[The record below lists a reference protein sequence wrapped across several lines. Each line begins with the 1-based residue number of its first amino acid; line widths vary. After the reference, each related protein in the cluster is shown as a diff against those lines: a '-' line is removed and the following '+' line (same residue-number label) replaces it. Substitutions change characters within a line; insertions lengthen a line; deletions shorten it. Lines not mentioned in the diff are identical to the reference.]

1 MLIELKMKKLNPYI
15 NRALIALMAVALVV
29 SCSDELEPE
38 PAQSISEGVALSS
51 PENVQAVLIGAYDE
65 LGVND
70 LFGGNTLRN
79 SELLAATDELL
90 WVGTFN
96 GPREI
101 FNKQMNAVNGDA
113 AEVGLEGYQ
122 TINIT
127 NNILSALDVFTD
139 QAEADRTEGEAKFIR
154 AMVYF
159 ELIRF
164 YGLPYEAGATNS
176 QPGVPLVTTPT
187 RGITA
192 DNDVDRSSVAQ
203 VYTQILA
210 DLDDAVAS
218 LPASNGVF
226 ATTSAAQALRARVHL
241 QMGNFTAALADA
253 DAVIASGTY
262 SLVGTYAD
270 AYNNASNTTE
280 DIFAMQVN
288 SQDGTNS
295 MNTFWATPQFG
306 GRDGDVIVQTAH
318 LALYPADDDRGAFVY
333 EDGGTFTSKYTNQF
347 AIVPIIRLAEM
358 HLIRAE
364 ANVRGGTSIGD
375 TPLNDLNALRTRA
388 NAPAL
393 TTATLEDVL
402 MERRLELAFEGHR
415 LHDIKRTQGD
425 VGTLA
430 YNANALVFPIPQREI
445 NANPNLAQNPGY

>member
-1 MLIELKMKKLNPYI
+1 MKFHKYI
-15 NRALIALMAVALVV
+15 GRVIGSLLAIILVV

-90 WVGTFN
+90 WAGTFN
-96 GPREI
+96 APREM
-101 FNKQMNAVNGDA
+101 FNKAMNAVNSDA
-113 AEVGLEGYQ
+113 REVWLEGYQ
-122 TINIT
+122 TINIA

-139 QAEADRTEGEAKFIR
+139 QSEANRTEGEAKFIR

-159 ELIRF
+159 ELVKF
-164 YGLPYEAGATNS
+164 FGLPFEAGATNS
-176 QPGVPLVTTPT
+176 QLGVPLVLTPT
-187 RGITA
+187 RGIT
-192 DNDVDRSSVAQ
+192 DENDVSRSTVEQ
-203 VYTQILA
+203 VYNQVLA
-210 DLDDAVAS
+210 DLNDAVS
-218 LPASNGVF
+218 NLPAGNGLF
-226 ATTSAAQALRARVHL
+226 ASASAAQALRARVHL
-241 QMGNFTAALADA
+241 QMGNFTSALTDA
-253 DAVIASGTY
+253 DAVISSGNY
-262 SLVGTYAD
+262 NLVSSYAD
-270 AYNNASNTTE
+270 AYNNAANTTE

-295 MNTFWATPQFG
+295 MNTFFATPQFG

-318 LALYPADDDRGAFVY
+318 LALYEAGDERGTFVY
-333 EDGGTFTSKYTNQF
+333 DDGGTFTSKYTNQF

-364 ANVRGGTSIGD
+364 ANVRGGTTTGD
-375 TPLNDLNALRTRA
+375 SPLNDINLIRNRA

-393 TTATLEDVL
+393 TAVTLDDVL

-415 LHDIKRTQGD
+415 LHDIKRNQEN

-430 YNANALVFPIPQREI
+430 YNADELVFPIPEREI
-445 NANPNLAQNPGY
+445 NANPSLVQNPGY